1 MDCWDGLYCSSF
13 LARAHGEAEVVA
25 DAILLR
31 QERGDQGTFGRL
43 IARGL
48 GLFSGELPWRENASS
63 ISCVPAGTYRAMV
76 TYSPRFGRG
85 LYLVDAVPARSGIR
99 VHPANLMGDRS
110 KGFACQLNGCIALGE
125 RLGWI
130 DRQKAVL
137 LSQPAVRRLEEYFRR
152 RPFILEIRDPQ

>member
-1 MDCWDGLYCSSF
+1 MGSWAGLSCSF
-13 LARAHGEAEVVA
+13 CLARGHGEAEVN
-25 DAILLR
+25 AILQR
-31 QERGDQGTFGRL
+31 TETGDQGTFGKL
-43 IARGL
+43 LAGGL
-48 GLFSGELPWRENASS
+48 GLFSGELPWRDNASS
-63 ISCVPAGTYRAMV
+63 ISCVPSGTYRAMV

-85 LYLVDAVPARSGIR
+85 LYLLDPTSPRSAIR
-99 VHPANLMGDRS
+99 IHPANFMGDAA
-110 KGFACQLNGCIALGE
+110 KGFHCQLNGCISIGE